1 MRLVLSL
8 LAIFIITNSCNKKN
22 IAGGNSVEIY
32 SLKTVQF
39 VPNKCQVDA
48 SRSTIED
55 IPLVTNQDIIEYA
68 KTNYE
73 FKLTDGGIQKLQT
86 LKTRNAFAVTVDK
99 QVIYYGIY
107 MPDYLSSSCDHSI
120 TMGLSWSPDNKIR
133 MRLGYPGQL
142 QSATI
147 DDKRND
153 PILLAAL
160 ANQNK
165 LR

>member
-1 MRLVLSL
+1 MRLVLLL
-8 LAIFIITNSCNKKN
+8 LAFFIITNSCNKKN
-22 IAGGNSVEIY
+22 IAGSVVEIY

-39 VPNKCQVDA
+39 VTNKCQVDG
-48 SRSTIED
+48 SRSMIED
-55 IPLVTNQDIIEYA
+55 TPLVTNHDIVEYA

-73 FKLTDGGIQKLQT
+73 FKLTDEGIQKLQV
-86 LKTRNAFAVTVDK
+86 LRARNAFAVTVDK

-120 TMGLSWSPDNKIR
+120 TMGQIWSSDNKII

-142 QSATI
+142 QGVTI

-153 PILLAAL
+153 PTLLAAL

>member
-1 MRLVLSL
+1 M
-8 LAIFIITNSCNKKN
+8 
-22 IAGGNSVEIY
+22 
-32 SLKTVQF
+32 
-39 VPNKCQVDA
+39 PNKCQVDA
-48 SRSTIED
+48 SRSMIED
-55 IPLVTNQDIIEYA
+55 TPLVTNHDIVEYA

-73 FKLTDGGIQKLQT
+73 FKLTDEGIQRLQT
-86 LKTRNAFAVTVDK
+86 LRTRNAFAVTVNK
-99 QVIYYGIY
+99 MVIYFGIY